1 MDIRVE
7 ISPGELIDKKTILEI
22 KIEKISDPDKLNN
35 IKNEYRLLRHTCEQ
49 CIPVSKELR
58 RLTSELKAVNEKLWM
73 IEDEIRDC
81 ERRKDFDKKF
91 IELARSVYKN
101 NDSRAR
107 LKREINMI
115 LDSKIIEEKS
125 YRKYD

>member
-1 MDIRVE
+1 MDIKVE

-22 KIEKISDPDKLNN
+22 KIEKIPDPDKLNN
-35 IKNEYRLLRHTCEQ
+35 IKNEYRLLQQTYEQ
-49 CIPVSKELR
+49 CIPVSQELR
-58 RLTSELKAVNEKLWM
+58 RLTAKLKAVNEKLWM
-73 IEDEIRDC
+73 IEDDIRDC

-115 LDSKIIEEKS
+115 LDSRIIEEKS